1 MSKEYRVIEILNKN
15 ELLINYGSNQG
26 ASVGRKV
33 TITIKGE
40 EITDPETT
48 EIPGTLDII
57 KGNLEIYTVYP
68 NFSICRDL
76 TYEDRDIIKPF
87 GMRTKTIVRT
97 NPLNISEDDISGR
110 WPKTIPPIKVGD
122 IVSIQ

>member
-40 EITDPETT
+40 EITDPETN
-48 EIPGTLDII
+48 EILGTLDII
-57 KGNLEIYTVYP
+57 KGNLKFTQSILIFQFVEI
-68 NFSICRDL
+68 
-76 TYEDRDIIKPF
+76 
-87 GMRTKTIVRT
+87 
-97 NPLNISEDDISGR
+97 
-110 WPKTIPPIKVGD
+110 
-122 IVSIQ
+122 